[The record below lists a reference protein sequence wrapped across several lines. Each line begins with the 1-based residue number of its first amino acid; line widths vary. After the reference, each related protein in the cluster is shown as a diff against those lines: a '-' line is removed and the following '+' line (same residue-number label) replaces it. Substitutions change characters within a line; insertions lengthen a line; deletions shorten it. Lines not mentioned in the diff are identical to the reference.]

1 MILCG
6 QETVRTFFAE
16 ARMVGVKYR
25 KIRYPCATFALP
37 IYSLLSA
44 YPQRVVTEWY
54 RGREGECETET
65 QNLDNSKKNRTFA
78 CEIHVHDAMGY
89 LQIAHC

>member
-16 ARMVGVKYR
+16 ARMVGVKCR

-37 IYSLLSA
+37 IYSLLLA

-65 QNLDNSKKNRTFA
+65 QNLDNSKKNCTFA
-78 CEIHVHDAMGY
+78 CEIHVDDC
-89 LQIAHC
+89 Q

>member
-16 ARMVGVKYR
+16 ARMVGLKCR
-25 KIRYPCATFALP
+25 KIRYPYATFALP
-37 IYSLLSA
+37 IYSLLLA

-54 RGREGECETET
+54 REIEGETEI
-65 QNLDNSKKNRTFA
+65 QNLDNSKKNCTFA
-78 CEIHVHDAMGY
+78 CEIDVDDC
-89 LQIAHC
+89 Q

>member
-6 QETVRTFFAE
+6 QETVRTFFCRGE
-16 ARMVGVKYR
+16 NGGCEVSKNSLPL
-25 KIRYPCATFALP
+25 RYLCATFALP

-54 RGREGECETET
+54 WEIEGECETET
-65 QNLDNSKKNRTFA
+65 QNLDNSKKNCTFA
-78 CEIHVHDAMGY
+78 CEIHVDDC
-89 LQIAHC
+89 Q

>member
-1 MILCG
+1 
-6 QETVRTFFAE
+6 
-16 ARMVGVKYR
+16 MVGVKYR

-89 LQIAHC
+89 LQIAHCRKKVTENGRTLRR